1 MGRPDMNKQTSTSEE
16 KSGSTEELLELAEL
30 HLRGGDLAKAS
41 DLCQQA
47 LTVDSTN
54 ANIYNLLGLIALQT
68 GQSELAKEFFLTA
81 VTFDPD
87 RALYQRNLGAASY
100 ALGEDKNA
108 EKQFR
113 KALELDPEDHEALF
127 NLALILKFSR
137 RLTEA
142 LPLLEKSVLA
152 RKGDPQ
158 PLAQL
163 ADLHLTLQH
172 FSDAEKIARAA
183 ETIAPNNP
191 LSLNALMIATRYLGN
206 PLESAF
212 WGHKLV
218 EVEPLKATN
227 HANLAKAYVDYGKT
241 QLAIEHARRALQLDP
256 NDAESH
262 CTLSAAI
269 GVEGMWKEAL
279 EHTDQAIA
287 LNPDETRYLVQK
299 AGLLQRMG
307 RNEEAFE
314 LVQPMISGKQ
324 RINTDALQIYI
335 TLAKR
340 FDHTK
345 EADKL
350 INDVINRDTL
360 PDAVRMSLSFI
371 AGAFYDSIG
380 EYDKA
385 FTLFDTANHL
395 KPLKYDCSKV
405 EELFDRYINTFDAES
420 LKKIPSASH
429 GSDKPI
435 FIIGM
440 PRSGTSL
447 VEKIIASHP
456 QVFGAGE
463 LTEIRNL
470 CESLPQRLET
480 ETPFPECA
488 TTLSQ
493 AQMDTLAA
501 AYLEFIDGLND
512 TGLAHVTDK
521 MPQNFVFLG
530 MISKLFPEAKIIHC
544 MRNPIDTS
552 LSCYFQNF
560 GAAGLEFSY
569 DLKNMVHYY
578 HQYLRIMEHWEKVLP
593 GRLYH
598 LSYEQLTANSTEEIP
613 KLIEF
618 CGLEWDEACLSP
630 HKSKLVTK
638 TASFDQVRKPI
649 YQSSRER
656 WRHYEKHI
664 KPLLDAF
671 KRNKSDTAKVAENPE
686 THSRPS

>member
-1 MGRPDMNKQTSTSEE
+1 MNEQTSTSEQPP
-16 KSGSTEELLELAEL
+16 GNTEELLELAEL

-54 ANIYNLLGLIALQT
+54 ANIYNLLGLISLQA

-81 VTFDPD
+81 VTFEPD
-87 RALYQRNLGAASY
+87 RALFQRNLGAASY
-100 ALGEDKNA
+100 ALGEDKDA
-108 EKQFR
+108 ESQFR

-127 NLALILKFSR
+127 NLGLILKFSGR
-137 RLTEA
+137 MPEA

-152 RKGDPQ
+152 RRGDPQ
-158 PLAQL
+158 PLAHL

-172 FSDAEKIARAA
+172 FADAEKIARAA

-227 HANLAKAYVDYGKT
+227 HANLAKAYVEYGKT
-241 QLAIEHARRALQLDP
+241 QLGIEHARRALQLDP
-256 NDAESH
+256 DDAESH

-269 GVEGMWKEAL
+269 GVEGMWEEAL
-279 EHTDQAIA
+279 EHTDRAIA
-287 LNPDETRYLVQK
+287 LNPDETRYIVQK

-307 RNEEAFE
+307 RNEEAFK

-350 INDVINRDTL
+350 IRDVINMDTL

-371 AGAFYDSIG
+371 AGAFYDSVG
-380 EYDKA
+380 EYDRA
-385 FTLFDTANHL
+385 FELFQTANNL
-395 KPLKYDCSKV
+395 KPLAYDQSKM
-405 EELFDRYINTFDAES
+405 EELFDRYINTFDTELLTQLPA
-420 LKKIPSASH
+420 ASQ

-447 VEKIIASHP
+447 AEKIIASHP

-470 CESLPQRLET
+470 CEGLPQHMEGAI
-480 ETPFPECA
+480 PFPECA
-488 TTLSQ
+488 AKLT
-493 AQMDTLAA
+493 AEQMDTLATN
-501 AYLEFIDGLND
+501 YLNFIDGLNEA
-512 TGLAHVTDK
+512 GLAHVTDK

-560 GAAGLEFSY
+560 GQAGLDFSY
-569 DLKNMVHYY
+569 NLDNLVHYY
-578 HQYLRIMEHWEKVLP
+578 HQYQRIMEHWEKVLP
-593 GRLYH
+593 GRIYH
-598 LSYEQLTANSTEEIP
+598 LSYENLTANSAEEIP

-656 WRHYEKHI
+656 WRNYEKHI
-664 KPLLDAF
+664 KPLITAF
-671 KRNKSDTAKVAENPE
+671 GGN
-686 THSRPS
+686 

>member
-1 MGRPDMNKQTSTSEE
+1 MNEQTSTSEHPP
-16 KSGSTEELLELAEL
+16 GNTEELLELAEL

-47 LTVDSTN
+47 LATDSTN

-81 VTFDPD
+81 VTFEPA
-87 RALYQRNLGAASY
+87 RALFQRNLGAASY
-100 ALGEDKNA
+100 ALGEDKDA
-108 EKQFR
+108 ENQFR

-127 NLALILKFSR
+127 NLALILKFSG

-152 RKGDPQ
+152 RRGDPQ

-218 EVEPLKATN
+218 EVEPLKAAN

-241 QLAIEHARRALQLDP
+241 QLGIEHARRALQLDP

-269 GVEGMWKEAL
+269 GIEGMWDEAL
-279 EHTDQAIA
+279 EHTDRAIA
-287 LNPDETRYLVQK
+287 LNQEESRYLVQK

-340 FDHTK
+340 FDHDK

-350 INDVINRDTL
+350 IRDVLKMGTL
-360 PDAVRMSLSFI
+360 PDAVRMSLSYI

-380 EYDKA
+380 EYNRA
-385 FTLFDTANHL
+385 FELFNTANSL
-395 KPLKYDCSKV
+395 KPLKYDRAKT
-405 EELFDRYINTFDAES
+405 EELFDRYIDTFDTE
-420 LKKIPSASH
+420 LLEKLPSASH
-429 GSDKPI
+429 GNNKPI

-447 VEKIIASHP
+447 AEKIIASHP
-456 QVFGAGE
+456 QVSGAGE
-463 LTEIRNL
+463 LTEIHNL
-470 CESLPQRLET
+470 CEGLPQHMEGGA
-480 ETPFPECA
+480 PFPECA
-488 TTLSQ
+488 ANLS
-493 AQMDTLAA
+493 AEQMDNLAER
-501 AYLEFIDGLND
+501 YLTFIDGLNEA
-512 TGLAHVTDK
+512 GLAHVTDK
-521 MPQNFVFLG
+521 MPQNFLFLG

-544 MRNPIDTS
+544 MRNPIDTC

-569 DLKNMVHYY
+569 DLDNLVHYY

-598 LSYEQLTANSTEEIP
+598 LSYEQLTANSAEEIP

-656 WRHYEKHI
+656 WRNYEKHI
-664 KPLLDAF
+664 KPLIEAF
-671 KRNKSDTAKVAENPE
+671 GKE
-686 THSRPS
+686 